1 MEAVLAML
9 NFPLRRV
16 KEGLVEL
23 LVPDFD
29 AYKRPDGVYEP
40 AWAPVFYNPKMDFN
54 RDIAVLFARAYARL
68 RGIDRIVVVEPLAG
82 SGVRA
87 LRYAIEANA
96 IVYASDISSDAIAL
110 IKENIK
116 LNNAENRVFV
126 QRADAN
132 RYMEQLAEERVKPH
146 IVDLDPF
153 GSPAPFLEAALDL
166 LGGRGVLA
174 ATATDTAP
182 LSGTHAKALRR
193 RYDVVPART
202 AWEKEQA
209 VRVLVGYIVRRAAN
223 REYAAKPLLAYY
235 ADHYVRVYV
244 EFERGARKADKALE
258 MLAYAYYCPICQY
271 TDYYKHYTRRRCPYC
286 NTPMIVVG
294 PVYSGPLAS
303 EKIVTL
309 MLEELNKVNWLQNPK
324 RAYELLSLIMAEA
337 PITKPYYRVD
347 RLCSWLHLNMPKLSK
362 IIEVLQSK
370 GYRATRTHFD
380 PRGIKTDAPHSIVV
394 DTVLRLALSS
404 TPQNQ
409 IGFNRINYSST
420 S

>member
-1 MEAVLAML
+1 MTMI
-9 NFPLRRV
+9 NFPLRKIR
-16 KEGLVEL
+16 EGLVEL

-29 AYKRPDGVYEP
+29 AYKRPNGVYEP
-40 AWAPVFYNPKMDFN
+40 AWAPVFYNPRMSFN
-54 RDIAVLFARAYARL
+54 RDIAVVFARAYARL
-68 RGIDRIVVVEPLAG
+68 QGIDKIVVVEPLAG

-96 IVYASDISSDAIAL
+96 IVYASDISFDAVTL

-116 LNNAENRVFV
+116 LNKAENKVFV
-126 QRADAN
+126 QQANAN
-132 RYMEQLAEERVKPH
+132 RYMEQLAENRIRPH

-166 LGGRGVLA
+166 LDGRGVLA

-182 LSGTHAKALRR
+182 LSGTHSKALRR

-223 REYAAKPLLAYY
+223 KGYAAKPLLAYY

-244 EFERGARKADKALE
+244 ELKRGVRKADEILE
-258 MLAYAYYCPICQY
+258 TLAYAYYCPSCQY
-271 TDYYKHYTRRRCPYC
+271 TDYHKYYMKRRCPYC
-286 NTPMIVVG
+286 NTPMLVIG
-294 PVYSGPLAS
+294 PIYSGPLAS
-303 EKIVTL
+303 KEIVAL
-309 MLEELNKVNWLQNPK
+309 MLEELNRVDWLQNRE

-337 PITKPYYRVD
+337 SITRPYYRID

-362 IIEVLQSK
+362 IIEALQSR

-380 PRGIKTDAPHSIVV
+380 PRGIRTDAPHIHVIN
-394 DTVLRLALSS
+394 TVLELALTS

-409 IGFNRINYSST
+409 VSFTRL
-420 S
+420 